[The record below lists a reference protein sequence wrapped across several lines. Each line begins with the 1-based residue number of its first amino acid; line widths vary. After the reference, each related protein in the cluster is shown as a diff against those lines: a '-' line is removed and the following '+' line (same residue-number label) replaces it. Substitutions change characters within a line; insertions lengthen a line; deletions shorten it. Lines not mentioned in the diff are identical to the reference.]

1 MFKNKILLFS
11 LFLLVASC
19 ADTFSNVKRGLTGEK
34 RYESDEF
41 LIKKKDPLILP
52 PDFESLPTPDDR
64 DAATQETTN
73 FEKSLGSSIEENSS
87 GSSSA
92 EQSIL
97 KKIQS
102 K

>member
-1 MFKNKILLFS
+1 MFRNTILLFS
-11 LFLLVASC
+11 LLLVLASC
-19 ADTFSNVKRGLTGEK
+19 ADTFSNVKRGITGEK

-52 PDFESLPTPDDR
+52 PDFESLPTPDER
-64 DAATQETTN
+64 NTATQETSN
-73 FEKSLGSSIEENSS
+73 FEKSLGDSIEENSTS
-87 GSSSA
+87 SSSA